1 MARSDVDAR
10 RSPRWLGP
18 WGDDLVHEAE
28 VSARL
33 EVLQAPL
40 MAASRV
46 DGPVAVPSVA
56 RRGAVSRFRVRLGHM
71 LVAFGGFVE
80 GQADCTD
87 AAAPRTA

>member
-1 MARSDVDAR
+1 MPRSDVEAAR
-10 RSPRWLGP
+10 SHRWPGP
-18 WGDDLVHEAE
+18 WGDDPVHDAE

-33 EVLQAPL
+33 DVLQASL

-46 DGPVAVPSVA
+46 DGPVTSPSVA
-56 RRGAVSRFRVRLGHM
+56 RRGLVSRLRVRVGHM

-87 AAAPRTA
+87 APTPRTA